1 MDKVKRCANPKC
13 KDPVTSDQ
21 WQVANKIFCCAP
33 CKVNFL
39 INNPKYNKDYFS
51 FNNKENNRLKERRKI
66 KALKA
71 ANERTKRRAASV
83 GSTDSK

>member
-1 MDKVKRCANPKC
+1 MDKVKLCANPRC
-13 KDPVTSDQ
+13 KDPVLTDE
-21 WQVANKIFCCAP
+21 WQVADKIFCCAP

-51 FNNKENNRLKERRKI
+51 FNDKSNKRLAVARKV